1 MVDDMIVLMHRHL
14 HLNMYLFL
22 RIVFRRSKYRPR
34 EVNARN
40 AALDFVSARVEASN
54 SGGVVYFADADNV
67 YDLRLFEEIRG
78 STRGVSAFPV
88 GLIGRLGVS
97 SPVVVSADGDGDGGA
112 AAVEGFTDPW
122 FHFRKFPLDMAGF
135 AFSARLLAETGAR
148 MQTKVGAEEDL
159 FLQVIEREAPHKK
172 GKPYHP

>member
-1 MVDDMIVLMHRHL
+1 M
-14 HLNMYLFL
+14 FL

-54 SGGVVYFADADNV
+54 SGGVVYFADADNA

-97 SPVVVSADGDGDGGA
+97 SPVVVGADGDGDGDGDGGA

-122 FHFRKFPLDMAGF
+122 FHFRKFPVDMAGF

-148 MQTKVGAEEDL
+148 MQPKVGAEEDL
-159 FLQVIEREAPHKK
+159 FLQVIEREASRKK
-172 GKPYHP
+172 GNPYHP